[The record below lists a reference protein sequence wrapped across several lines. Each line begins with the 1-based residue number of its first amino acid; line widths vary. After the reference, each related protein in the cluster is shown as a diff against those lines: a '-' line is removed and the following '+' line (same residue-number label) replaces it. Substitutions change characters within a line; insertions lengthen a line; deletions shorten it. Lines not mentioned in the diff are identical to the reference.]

1 MAYAAVISLKRT
13 IDSLLDSS
21 TISIVPKSS
30 PEIIGFLH
38 QQILS
43 LKSVLQQLDSIS
55 ISSSSII
62 NTKKVNALDEQIRD
76 AVCELEDAI
85 ESHLSPQS
93 EEIEAEIQS
102 LTSFSLD
109 LQKLKPD
116 SDSFTQKTNTM
127 KAAYIHELRFPFPDE
142 EEEEDEDDNNGG
154 PNINSDDE
162 KKMVGLSDQ
171 YVEIRKTL
179 AENHAGLVVVSLVG
193 MAGIGK
199 TALANK
205 LFRDPLISSS
215 FDKHAFVKIGP
226 KYKFGRVLLD
236 ILRQVVKNRDV
247 DEEIVA
253 VGGGEEKINALE
265 KMITDILQDSRYLIV
280 LDDVWNTEL
289 LSRLKNLF
297 PWRNGR
303 GSQVLVTTRLHQV
316 ADKAHVHCKYDIR
329 FLDGKE
335 SWDLLRRKVFDEMP
349 CPRELEK
356 AGKKIA
362 ENCEGLPLTIV
373 TVGKILSEAEKTTE
387 YWNKVAIDK
396 QNAVFVDVYEQ
407 MFEVLY
413 PSYNYLPQYLKSC
426 FLYMGVFPQNCKIP
440 FSKLLNL
447 WLLERFLELEHDL
460 DSTNYGVR
468 CLINLVSRSLVMV
481 HEDRR
486 YTYRVNTCRLH
497 SSYWYMCNKE
507 AEKIKFF
514 HALKSRADGLAQGIE
529 SQRRLCIR
537 NNVLLGI
544 KDVYDSMASISSLR
558 SLLCTG
564 PYHEYQVPICLEYLS
579 LLRILDA
586 LTVRFYEFPMEVVK
600 LVQLRYLALTYDGN
614 LPSSISKLWNLEYLI
629 VERHLRIIKHV
640 ESIQFLPREIWN
652 MEKLKH
658 LKVTGCDLPYPC
670 EGSFLPN
677 LLTLVD
683 VSAQSCTRDVL
694 SRIPNLLKLGIRI
707 ELALDNV
714 EPLCLFD
721 HISNLRNLSGLKCV
735 VVNPRIMS
743 EFIVAPL
750 SIFSSSLEKL
760 TLSGLGYPWE
770 EMSKIASS
778 LPNLVM
784 LKLRCY
790 AFRGQKWEV
799 RESEFPRLEFLLI
812 EDTDLVHWTVG
823 NRGFFLR
830 LKKLSIRHCYRL
842 VEIPIKKGFNKCLK
856 KVQRG

>member
-1 MAYAAVISLKRT
+1 
-13 IDSLLDSS
+13 
-21 TISIVPKSS
+21 
-30 PEIIGFLH
+30 
-38 QQILS
+38 
-43 LKSVLQQLDSIS
+43 
-55 ISSSSII
+55 
-62 NTKKVNALDEQIRD
+62 
-76 AVCELEDAI
+76 
-85 ESHLSPQS
+85 
-93 EEIEAEIQS
+93 
-102 LTSFSLD
+102 
-109 LQKLKPD
+109 
-116 SDSFTQKTNTM
+116 
-127 KAAYIHELRFPFPDE
+127 
-142 EEEEDEDDNNGG
+142 
-154 PNINSDDE
+154 
-162 KKMVGLSDQ
+162 
-171 YVEIRKTL
+171 
-179 AENHAGLVVVSLVG
+179 
-193 MAGIGK
+193 
-199 TALANK
+199 
-205 LFRDPLISSS
+205 
-215 FDKHAFVKIGP
+215 
-226 KYKFGRVLLD
+226 
-236 ILRQVVKNRDV
+236 
-247 DEEIVA
+247 
-253 VGGGEEKINALE
+253 
-265 KMITDILQDSRYLIV
+265 
-280 LDDVWNTEL
+280 
-289 LSRLKNLF
+289 
-297 PWRNGR
+297 
-303 GSQVLVTTRLHQV
+303 
-316 ADKAHVHCKYDIR
+316 
-329 FLDGKE
+329 
-335 SWDLLRRKVFDEMP
+335 MP

-396 QNAVFVDVYEQ
+396 QNAVFVDAYEQ

-413 PSYNYLPQYLKSC
+413 PSYNYLPQYLKPC
-426 FLYMGVFPQNCKIP
+426 FLYMGVFPQNCEIP

-447 WLLERFLELEHDL
+447 WLSERFLELEHDL

-486 YTYRVNTCRLH
+486 YTDRVNTCRLH

-507 AEKIKFF
+507 AENIKFF
-514 HALKSRADGLAQGIE
+514 HALKSISDGLAQGIE

-537 NNVLLGI
+537 NNVLFGM

-564 PYHEYQVPICLEYLS
+564 PYHQYQVPICLEYLS

-600 LVQLRYLALTYDGN
+600 LLQLRYLTLTYDGK
-614 LPSSISKLWNLEYLI
+614 LPSLISKLWNLEYLI

-640 ESIQFLPREIWN
+640 ENIQFMPREIWN

-677 LLTLVD
+677 LLTLLD

-714 EPLCLFD
+714 EPLCIFD

-743 EFIVAPL
+743 EFVIAPL

-760 TLSGLGYPWE
+760 TLSGLGYQWE

-790 AFRGQKWEV
+790 AFRGPKWEV
-799 RESEFPRLEFLLI
+799 HENEFSCLEYLLI
-812 EDTDLVHWTVG
+812 EDTDLVQWTVG
-823 NRGFFLR
+823 NRGFFQR

-842 VEIPIKKGFNKCLK
+842 VEIPIPEGFNKCLK
-856 KVQRG
+856 KVEVVDCNPVVVACAKRLKLDMDSEYYYRSPLVLNVHSSWDDENIKS